1 MPSLLAFAGI
11 PRVPTAIFCWKSE
24 QGEWAS
30 NFHKRLGTGTALPLN
45 SGHLTEADQL
55 FTLKTFI
62 ADDDM
67 TTSQNL
73 FADIGQELPEI
84 AATVEKTKDV
94 LTQPNSVCLPQTM
107 QESPIQS
114 FVIQPANPKT
124 GC

>member
-1 MPSLLAFAGI
+1 MGI
-11 PRVPTAIFCWKSE
+11 
-24 QGEWAS
+24 
-30 NFHKRLGTGTALPLN
+30 GTALPLN
-45 SGHLTEADQL
+45 SGHLIEADLL

-62 ADDDM
+62 VDDDM

-73 FADIGQELPEI
+73 FTEIGQELPEI
-84 AATVEKTKDV
+84 AVTVEKTKEV

-107 QESPIQS
+107 PESPIQS